1 MISYTELDG
10 IWGQVTLEYGSD
22 LCIITA
28 LEVPEQSAILDL
40 PWGWEF
46 IEIGNEVAT
55 FRSGWFE
62 VDGHRKRVIAA
73 CANRMG
79 MTSAAILAMK
89 AIYCFR
95 PRYLAMTGI
104 AAGIKGECDLG
115 DVVVGDPTWDYG
127 SGKWASRGSKRVFEM
142 APRQIPLP
150 ASLRSRFERF
160 AQDRSTLDR
169 IQQEWRGAMPDSKLK
184 MLLGPMASGAAVRAD
199 GDAQREVRAQHRKAV
214 AIEME
219 AFGVMAAAHDA
230 PLPEVKAFVMKSIC
244 DFADGE
250 KSDNYQAYAAYTSAS
265 ALRSFAEKYLQLD

>member
-89 AIYCFR
+89 AIYCFS
-95 PRYLAMTGI
+95 P
-104 AAGIKGECDLG
+104 
-115 DVVVGDPTWDYG
+115 
-127 SGKWASRGSKRVFEM
+127 
-142 APRQIPLP
+142 
-150 ASLRSRFERF
+150 SLHYS
-160 AQDRSTLDR
+160 
-169 IQQEWRGAMPDSKLK
+169 
-184 MLLGPMASGAAVRAD
+184 
-199 GDAQREVRAQHRKAV
+199 
-214 AIEME
+214 
-219 AFGVMAAAHDA
+219 
-230 PLPEVKAFVMKSIC
+230 
-244 DFADGE
+244 
-250 KSDNYQAYAAYTSAS
+250 
-265 ALRSFAEKYLQLD
+265 